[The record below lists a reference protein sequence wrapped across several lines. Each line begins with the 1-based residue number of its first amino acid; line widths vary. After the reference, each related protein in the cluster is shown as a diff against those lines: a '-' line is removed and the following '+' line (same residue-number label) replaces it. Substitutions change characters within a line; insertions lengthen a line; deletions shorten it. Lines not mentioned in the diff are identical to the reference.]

1 MQRVGVAIGEGARI
15 SSSSSSSFISSSFSS
30 SVSSRLA
37 FSTSSSSTC
46 SQASPFLTA
55 TVTSQESRARC
66 LARISKMK
74 PLRPANGPVKQEA
87 AVLVALVDLGGEA
100 GILFNKRSTNLS
112 SHRGQVSFPGGKVDD
127 GDASIVD
134 TALRESEEEIG
145 LFRDQ
150 VEVWGWMPPISN
162 NYKSTPVV
170 GHIPSFS
177 ESSLRVNPEEV
188 AEVFSIPLSVLCH
201 PNNHGYT
208 QFRVEGKP
216 GYSLP
221 VFRGGAH
228 PVWGLTAIITLQF
241 LRALLPG
248 TAYQHR
254 LIFF

>member
-1 MQRVGVAIGEGARI
+1 
-15 SSSSSSSFISSSFSS
+15 
-30 SVSSRLA
+30 
-37 FSTSSSSTC
+37 
-46 SQASPFLTA
+46 
-55 TVTSQESRARC
+55 
-66 LARISKMK
+66 MK
-74 PLRPANGPVKQEA
+74 PLRPADGPVKQEA

-100 GILFNKRSTNLS
+100 GLLFNKRSTNLS

-145 LFRDQ
+145 LFKDQ
-150 VEVWGWMPPISN
+150 VEIWGWMPPLSSN
-162 NYKSTPVV
+162 QKGDYKATPVV
-170 GHIPSFS
+170 GHIPSFC

-188 AEVFSIPLSVLCH
+188 AEVFTVPLSVLCD

-208 QFRVEGKP
+208 QFRVAGSP

-254 LIFF
+254 LLFQKPLKL

>member
-1 MQRVGVAIGEGARI
+1 
-15 SSSSSSSFISSSFSS
+15 
-30 SVSSRLA
+30 
-37 FSTSSSSTC
+37 
-46 SQASPFLTA
+46 
-55 TVTSQESRARC
+55 
-66 LARISKMK
+66 
-74 PLRPANGPVKQEA
+74 
-87 AVLVALVDLGGEA
+87 VLVALVDVGGEA
-100 GILFNKRSTNLS
+100 GLLFNKRSTNLS
-112 SHRGQVSFPGGKVDD
+112 SHRGQVLFQPSNCFGKNFKIFFCRKSAQVSFPGGKVDD
-127 GDASIVD
+127 GDGSIVD

-150 VEVWGWMPPISN
+150 VEVWGWMPPLSSN
-162 NYKSTPVV
+162 QKGDYKATPVV

-177 ESSLRVNPEEV
+177 QSSLRVNPEEV
-188 AEVFSIPLSVLCH
+188 AEVFTVPLSVLCD
-201 PNNHGYT
+201 PKNHGYT

-254 LIFF
+254 LIFQSPLKL